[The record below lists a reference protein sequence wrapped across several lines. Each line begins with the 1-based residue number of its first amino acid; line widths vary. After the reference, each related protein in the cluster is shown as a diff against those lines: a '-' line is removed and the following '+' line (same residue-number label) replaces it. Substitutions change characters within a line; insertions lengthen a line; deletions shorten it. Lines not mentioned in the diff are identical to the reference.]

1 MLMLGLRCVSHD
13 GGDLEGRGPKIFG
26 EEITKKYA
34 GEEGRVEGPGEC
46 VACALS
52 WVLIKQ
58 IAKLTV

>member
-1 MLMLGLRCVSHD
+1 MMEGTWKAE
-13 GGDLEGRGPKIFG
+13 DLSKIFG

-34 GEEGRVEGPGEC
+34 GEEGRVEGLGEC

-58 IAKLTV
+58 IAKPTV

>member
-1 MLMLGLRCVSHD
+1 MMEGTWRAE
-13 GGDLEGRGPKIFG
+13 DLSKIFG

-34 GEEGRVEGPGEC
+34 GEEERVEGLGEY

-58 IAKLTV
+58 IAKPTV